1 MKEDLEC
8 LEKEIQSVEFKM
20 ERFLS
25 ESSKYAAL
33 RVWRNRLIKAKE
45 ALLIKIMEKYE

>member
-8 LEKEIQSVEFKM
+8 LEMELRSVDFRMQHCVGVTLEYK
-20 ERFLS
+20 
-25 ESSKYAAL
+25 AL
-33 RVWRNRLIKAKE
+33 KLWRNRLIKAKE

>member
-8 LEKEIQSVEFKM
+8 LEMEIKAVDFRMQQFVGITPEYNSLQLWKTKLV
-20 ERFLS
+20 
-25 ESSKYAAL
+25 
-33 RVWRNRLIKAKE
+33 KAKE

>member
-8 LEKEIQSVEFKM
+8 LEMELRSVDFRMQHCIGVTPEY
-20 ERFLS
+20 
-25 ESSKYAAL
+25 ESL
-33 RVWRNRLIKAKE
+33 NLWRNRLIKAKE